1 MYQDMKKVVLIL
13 ILVVCGNALL
23 AQAPKTMDT
32 IIGRE
37 LTYFYQRW
45 FDSVDFLHA
54 QTCRKMIV
62 GYGGV
67 ELAKYNYTDSAL
79 KVVGIAAYVWAR
91 YDGPGLPWEPRCADT
106 TFDNWYENFILYKPT
121 DTGMVMLATQ
131 RYSVLDTTRWMRLY
145 YNVDYYMPN
154 SDSVY
159 VGYFPIYE
167 AYFDEPVTVTDSFY
181 VATTGYHGVVDSQSW
196 TYPGP
201 RPGTGCYSN
210 TNTNKPCY
218 WQHYMWKNQTTGF
231 QWRYAFSDQVLIVFP
246 IIDTTQPRCWR
257 PVGLNVQSQ
266 DSSGV
271 YLAWEGGENNQTWE
285 VAYGRADEE
294 PNGYA
299 TRITSSPAYTLTG
312 LTAGVEY
319 AVRLRAI
326 CFDNTMYSSWT
337 DTICFNRE
345 GEPLDIVVPDNN
357 IGNIQLMPNPASGNV
372 MVLSPLEIEL
382 IEVYDEKGTRVL
394 EQKERNH
401 TTSVGFDVSK
411 WAKGTYV
418 VVVHTPSGT
427 TTKRLVV
434 N

>member
-1 MYQDMKKVVLIL
+1 
-13 ILVVCGNALL
+13 
-23 AQAPKTMDT
+23 
-32 IIGRE
+32 
-37 LTYFYQRW
+37 
-45 FDSVDFLHA
+45 
-54 QTCRKMIV
+54 
-62 GYGGV
+62 
-67 ELAKYNYTDSAL
+67 
-79 KVVGIAAYVWAR
+79 
-91 YDGPGLPWEPRCADT
+91 
-106 TFDNWYENFILYKPT
+106 
-121 DTGMVMLATQ
+121 
-131 RYSVLDTTRWMRLY
+131 
-145 YNVDYYMPN
+145 
-154 SDSVY
+154 
-159 VGYFPIYE
+159 
-167 AYFDEPVTVTDSFY
+167 
-181 VATTGYHGVVDSQSW
+181 
-196 TYPGP
+196 
-201 RPGTGCYSN
+201 
-210 TNTNKPCY
+210 
-218 WQHYMWKNQTTGF
+218 MWKDQTTGF

-299 TRITSSPAYTLTG
+299 TRTTSSPAYTLTG

-372 MVLSPLEIEL
+372 TVMSSYGIDGV
-382 IEVYDEKGTRVL
+382 EVYDVRGERVL
-394 EQKERNH
+394 ELSGIGRV
-401 TTSVGFDVSK
+401 TTTGFDVSK
-411 WAKGTYV
+411 WEKGAYV
-418 VVVHTPSGT
+418 VLVRTPAGT
-427 TTKRLVV
+427 ASKRLVV